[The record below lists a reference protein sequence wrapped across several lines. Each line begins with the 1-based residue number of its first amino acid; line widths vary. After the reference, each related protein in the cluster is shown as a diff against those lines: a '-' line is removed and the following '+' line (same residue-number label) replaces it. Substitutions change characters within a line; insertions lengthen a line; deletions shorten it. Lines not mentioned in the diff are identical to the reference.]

1 MLLGSVLA
9 VQYGSAGWWY
19 LLVGLARHIYV
30 AAIWVRHRLGLPV
43 IEKPNRLS
51 RPLAGLQMGVST
63 ALLAP
68 ALLPPYT
75 ILISTLVMTIFLGNF
90 LMDWLS
96 IGRRQ
101 AFVLQTSHYLFRFMP
116 IVLRVVVFVLVAAQ
130 VIATT
135 NNYFTLVI
143 TAFLLFGAGTRV
155 VALVLLIQIG
165 IVVQGDSLEVIQLI
179 TVICSLGL
187 VYLGSGSFYLWAPEN
202 ALLRRRLGE
211 QHAK

>member
-1 MLLGSVLA
+1 
-9 VQYGSAGWWY
+9 
-19 LLVGLARHIYV
+19 
-30 AAIWVRHRLGLPV
+30 
-43 IEKPNRLS
+43 
-51 RPLAGLQMGVST
+51 
-63 ALLAP
+63 
-68 ALLPPYT
+68 
-75 ILISTLVMTIFLGNF
+75 
-90 LMDWLS
+90 MDWLS

-179 TVICSLGL
+179 AVICSLGL